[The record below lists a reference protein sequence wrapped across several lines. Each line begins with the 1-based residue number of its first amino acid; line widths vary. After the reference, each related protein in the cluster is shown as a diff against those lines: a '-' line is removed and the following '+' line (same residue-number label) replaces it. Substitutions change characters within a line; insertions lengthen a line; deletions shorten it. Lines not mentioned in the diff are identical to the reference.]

1 MARETSFSAR
11 IHMERQSDKN
21 PMPIT
26 VDLFLISN
34 DFKDIVPN
42 CEIKHTTVSD
52 HSSVNLQIE
61 SQDQKHK
68 RGQGFWK
75 FNNSL
80 LKDEEFVNE
89 LRSAIPEK
97 KKEYSYLDDKGLKW
111 DLIKMSIRALTIK
124 YSKRKARNKRNRE
137 ISLFEELNVIQK
149 DLESNPNISSLK
161 LKLHNIKQELDEITD
176 ENTRSSVLRSKARLY
191 ERGERNSKY
200 FCNLEKRNYSKKHI
214 TQLKTPDNQTITDP
228 VTILNEEKYLNE
240 HLYRSINDVMF
251 HILKANKPGIAIFL
265 DFRKAFDTIEWEFLF
280 KALKTFNFRS
290 DFISWVQTFYGAV
303 QSCVINNGHSSQMF
317 NIERGVRQ
325 GCPLSG
331 LLFVLC
337 IEILEQSVKQD
348 SEVLGI
354 QVKGKEIKICQYA
367 DDTTCFVRNKTSID
381 KLLMILDN
389 FGKCSGLKINTEKTE
404 AMWLG
409 SL

>member
-1 MARETSFSAR
+1 
-11 IHMERQSDKN
+11 
-21 PMPIT
+21 
-26 VDLFLISN
+26 
-34 DFKDIVPN
+34 
-42 CEIKHTTVSD
+42 
-52 HSSVNLQIE
+52 
-61 SQDQKHK
+61 
-68 RGQGFWK
+68 
-75 FNNSL
+75 
-80 LKDEEFVNE
+80 
-89 LRSAIPEK
+89 
-97 KKEYSYLDDKGLKW
+97 
-111 DLIKMSIRALTIK
+111 
-124 YSKRKARNKRNRE
+124 
-137 ISLFEELNVIQK
+137 
-149 DLESNPNISSLK
+149 
-161 LKLHNIKQELDEITD
+161 
-176 ENTRSSVLRSKARLY
+176 
-191 ERGERNSKY
+191 
-200 FCNLEKRNYSKKHI
+200 
-214 TQLKTPDNQTITDP
+214 
-228 VTILNEEKYLNE
+228 
-240 HLYRSINDVMF
+240 MF
-251 HILKANKPGIAIFL
+251 HTLKANKPGIAIFL
-265 DFRKAFDTIEWEFLF
+265 DFRKAFDTIEWELLF

-290 DFISWVQTFYGAV
+290 NFISWVQTFYGVV